1 MPKVIKLKKGLDIS
15 LVGEALSELNE
26 LPLQREYALVPDNF
40 RGVVPKMLVKEGEEV
55 KAERRCFSINITPK
69 YFSVHP

>member
-26 LPLQREYALVPDNF
+26 LPLQREFPGRRPENAGQGGRGGEGRNAAVF
-40 RGVVPKMLVKEGEEV
+40 R
-55 KAERRCFSINITPK
+55 
-69 YFSVHP
+69 

>member
-40 RGVVPKMLVKEGEEV
+40 RGRRPENAGQGGRGGEGRNAAV
-55 KAERRCFSINITPK
+55 FR
-69 YFSVHP
+69 

>member
-26 LPLQREYALVPDNF
+26 LPLQLIV
-40 RGVVPKMLVKEGEEV
+40 GSV
-55 KAERRCFSINITPK
+55 RC
-69 YFSVHP
+69 V

>member
-40 RGVVPKMLVKEGEEV
+40 RGVVPKMLVKEGDSV
-55 KAERRCFSINITPK
+55 KAGELIMTLK
-69 YFSVHP
+69 LD